1 MNGIQSKNHKMG
13 TCEINEVSL
22 SCFDNK
28 IFVLNKGDDG
38 LAIKILLI
46 FSLVRRAFSLIFLF
60 YFT

>member
-1 MNGIQSKNHKMG
+1 MG

-46 FSLVRRAFSLIFLF
+46 FSLVRRAFSILHKMIDGEYSSQQL
-60 YFT
+60 